1 MLFRRGVTD
10 FHFFINLTPH
20 TVNILLDNGD
30 KITIPASGTIAR
42 VCMDWVK
49 VDDIDGI
56 PVFRTVFSKDIP
68 DLPALADDTLFVVST
83 LVAQAAVGRDDLVV
97 PANLIR
103 DDNGVIIGAS
113 GFQVF

>member
-1 MLFRRGVTD
+1 MKN
-10 FHFFINLTPH
+10 FINLTPH
-20 TVNILLDNGD
+20 TVNLVLDNGD

-42 VCMDWVK
+42 VGMDQVK
-49 VDDIDGI
+49 VGDIDGI
-56 PVFRTVFSKDIP
+56 PVFRTVFSKDIT
-68 DLPALADDTLFVVST
+68 DLPAPTDDTFFIVST